1 MANRRMNQRRRRVV
15 LEEVTQSARDA
26 SQVGDATMLA
36 DTGSSP
42 DVGGKPYSNSAQRRY
57 QKKTTDLIP
66 KRYRAVT
73 LMIMLLVASVC
84 GLNLLSA
91 YSADWR
97 DQLTASQIEAF
108 ALSGQGSLARWFVS
122 FLLILSSLAS
132 LQLYALRQHRCDD
145 YRGTYRLW
153 GWLAVLFL
161 LGSIQCSVDLLGLIH
176 TAVASLV
183 GTLPGDRLVWLVT
196 AKLLLLSAL
205 VVRGLFEVRV
215 SRVALAGGLLAWI
228 GFTTAIVLPIPS
240 VGNRLALEL
249 PLYYGN
255 ALLIGTSAVFLS
267 VVMYARFV
275 FLHSNGL
282 LAAELVSTPKPEA
295 VERKESRREKKAQR
309 QEMKRQE
316 MKGQE
321 QQRQEQQRQEQQLQE
336 QQRQEQ
342 QRQEQQRQE
351 QQRQQQQRET
361 TSQPVQATNPGLET
375 AGKTSA
381 TGSKDQSRDL
391 NRQRSGKKKG
401 KKLQASTPLGSRIK
415 KKQSP
420 SHDFSFDLEQDEIEM
435 FHLLEKE
442 NLSKSERRRLRKLQ
456 KRQNRAA

>member
-1 MANRRMNQRRRRVV
+1 M

-26 SQVGDATMLA
+26 SQVGDATLLT
-36 DTGSSP
+36 DTGSSN
-42 DVGGKPYSNSAQRRY
+42 DVGGKAYSNSAQRRY

-66 KRYRAVT
+66 KRYRSVA
-73 LMIMLLVASVC
+73 LMVMLLVASVC

-91 YSADWR
+91 YSVDWR

-161 LGSIQCSVDLLGLIH
+161 LSSIQCSVDLLGLIH

-215 SRVALAGGLLAWI
+215 SRVALAGGVLAWI

-240 VGNRLALEL
+240 VGDRLALEL

-282 LAAELVSTPKPEA
+282 LAADMVSTPKREA
-295 VERKESRREKKAQR
+295 IEGKESRREKKA
-309 QEMKRQE
+309 KRQE
-316 MKGQE
+316 LK
-321 QQRQEQQRQEQQLQE
+321 
-336 QQRQEQ
+336 RQEQ

-351 QQRQQQQRET
+351 LKRQEQQRQKQQSQEKKRET
-361 TSQPVQATNPGLET
+361 ASQAVQPANSSMAT
-375 AGKTSA
+375 AGETSA
-381 TGSKDQSRDL
+381 MASEDQSRDL

-401 KKLQASTPLGSRIK
+401 KKSQASTPLGSRIK
-415 KKQSP
+415 KQQP
-420 SHDFSFDLEQDEIEM
+420 SSQDFSFDLEQDEIEM

-442 NLSKSERRRLRKLQ
+442 HLSKSERRRLRKLQ

>member
-1 MANRRMNQRRRRVV
+1 
-15 LEEVTQSARDA
+15 
-26 SQVGDATMLA
+26 
-36 DTGSSP
+36 
-42 DVGGKPYSNSAQRRY
+42 
-57 QKKTTDLIP
+57 
-66 KRYRAVT
+66 
-73 LMIMLLVASVC
+73 
-84 GLNLLSA
+84 
-91 YSADWR
+91 
-97 DQLTASQIEAF
+97 
-108 ALSGQGSLARWFVS
+108 
-122 FLLILSSLAS
+122 
-132 LQLYALRQHRCDD
+132 
-145 YRGTYRLW
+145 LW

-215 SRVALAGGLLAWI
+215 SRVALAGGLFAWI

-240 VGNRLALEL
+240 VGDRLALEL

-255 ALLIGTSAVFLS
+255 ALLIGTSAVFFS

-295 VERKESRREKKAQR
+295 VERKESRREKKAKR

-316 MKGQE
+316 QL
-321 QQRQEQQRQEQQLQE
+321 RQEQL
-336 QQRQEQ
+336 RQEQ

-351 QQRQQQQRET
+351 QQRREQQRET
-361 TSQPVQATNPGLET
+361 TSQPAQATNSSLET
-375 AGKTSA
+375 AEKTSA

>member
-215 SRVALAGGLLAWI
+215 SRVALAGGLFAWI

-240 VGNRLALEL
+240 VGDRLALEL

-255 ALLIGTSAVFLS
+255 ALLIGTSAVFFS

-295 VERKESRREKKAQR
+295 VERKESRREKKAKR
-309 QEMKRQE
+309 QEMKR
-316 MKGQE
+316 
-321 QQRQEQQRQEQQLQE
+321 QE

-351 QQRQQQQRET
+351 QQRQEQQRREQQRET
-361 TSQPVQATNPGLET
+361 TSQPAQATNSSLET
-375 AGKTSA
+375 AEKTSA

>member
-1 MANRRMNQRRRRVV
+1 M

-26 SQVGDATMLA
+26 SQVGDATLLT
-36 DTGSSP
+36 DTGSSN
-42 DVGGKPYSNSAQRRY
+42 DVGGKAYSNSAQRRY

-66 KRYRAVT
+66 KRYRSVA
-73 LMIMLLVASVC
+73 LMVMLLVASVC

-91 YSADWR
+91 YSVDWR

-161 LGSIQCSVDLLGLIH
+161 LSSIQCSVDLLGLIH

-183 GTLPGDRLVWLVT
+183 GALPGDRLVWLVT

-215 SRVALAGGLLAWI
+215 SRVALAGGVLAWI

-240 VGNRLALEL
+240 VGDRLALEL

-282 LAAELVSTPKPEA
+282 LAADMVSTPKREA
-295 VERKESRREKKAQR
+295 IEGKESRREKKV
-309 QEMKRQE
+309 KRQE
-316 MKGQE
+316 LK
-321 QQRQEQQRQEQQLQE
+321 RQE

-351 QQRQQQQRET
+351 QQRQEQQRQELKRQEQQRQKQQ
-361 TSQPVQATNPGLET
+361 SQEKKRET
-375 AGKTSA
+375 ASQA
-381 TGSKDQSRDL
+381 VQPANSSMAMASEDQSRDL

-401 KKLQASTPLGSRIK
+401 KKSQASTPLGSRIK
-415 KKQSP
+415 KQQP
-420 SHDFSFDLEQDEIEM
+420 SSQDFSFDLEQDEIEM

-442 NLSKSERRRLRKLQ
+442 HLSKSERRRLRKLQ

>member
-42 DVGGKPYSNSAQRRY
+42 DVAGKPYSNSAQRRY

-215 SRVALAGGLLAWI
+215 SRVALAGGLFAWI

-240 VGNRLALEL
+240 VGDRLALEL

-255 ALLIGTSAVFLS
+255 ALLIGTSAVFFS

-295 VERKESRREKKAQR
+295 VERKESRREKKA
-309 QEMKRQE
+309 KRQE
-316 MKGQE
+316 MK
-321 QQRQEQQRQEQQLQE
+321 
-336 QQRQEQ
+336 RQEQ

-351 QQRQQQQRET
+351 QQRREQQRET
-361 TSQPVQATNPGLET
+361 TSQPAQATNSSLET
-375 AGKTSA
+375 AEKTSA

-420 SHDFSFDLEQDEIEM
+420 SHDFSFDLEHDEIEM

-456 KRQNRAA
+456 KRQHRAA

>member
-1 MANRRMNQRRRRVV
+1 V

-26 SQVGDATMLA
+26 SPVGDATLLA
-36 DTGSSP
+36 DTGSSN
-42 DVGGKPYSNSAQRRY
+42 DVGGKAYSNSAQRRY

-66 KRYRAVT
+66 KRYRSVT
-73 LMIMLLVASVC
+73 LMVMLLVASVC

-91 YSADWR
+91 YSVDWR

-161 LGSIQCSVDLLGLIH
+161 LSSIQCSVDLLGLIH

-183 GTLPGDRLVWLVT
+183 GALPGDRLVWLVT

-205 VVRGLFEVRV
+205 IVRGLFEVRV
-215 SRVALAGGLLAWI
+215 SRVALAGGVLAWI
-228 GFTTAIVLPIPS
+228 GFTMAIVLPIPS
-240 VGNRLALEL
+240 VGDRLALEL

-282 LAAELVSTPKPEA
+282 LAADMVSTPKREA
-295 VERKESRREKKAQR
+295 VEGKESRREKKA
-309 QEMKRQE
+309 KR
-316 MKGQE
+316 
-321 QQRQEQQRQEQQLQE
+321 QE

-351 QQRQQQQRET
+351 LKRQEQQRQKQQCQEKKRET
-361 TSQPVQATNPGLET
+361 ASQPVQPANSNMAT
-375 AGKTSA
+375 AGETSA
-381 TGSKDQSRDL
+381 MASEDQSRDL

-401 KKLQASTPLGSRIK
+401 KRSQASTPLGSRIK
-415 KKQSP
+415 KQQP
-420 SHDFSFDLEQDEIEM
+420 SSQDFSFDLEQDEIEM

-442 NLSKSERRRLRKLQ
+442 HLSKSERRRLRKLQ